1 MTENNFL
8 KEKVELAPR
17 CPGVYLMKDAAGKI
31 IYVGKANDLKN
42 RISQYFTG
50 KDTRPMAPF
59 LLSRISDIEFITTA
73 TEKEAL
79 ILENNLIKQHRPRYN
94 VIMRDDKTYYH
105 LGLDPNEFYPR
116 LQLVRQIKN
125 KKARYFGPYPSG
137 LSAKETLRFVLSVF
151 PLRTCRDRDFK
162 LRRRPCLEYQIGR
175 CLAPCAQLID
185 EISYKKL
192 IEGVLAFLGGHSQTL
207 ISELK
212 AQMADAAENLD
223 YEEAA
228 VLRNRIA
235 ALDHVLEK
243 QNVDWA
249 AGRNQDVFGV
259 YETEGHFQLCV
270 LFIRDGK
277 LLGKKSF
284 APVKS
289 HVDMAEVVSAGIQQY
304 YDSGTDIPPEI
315 IVPVSLPDSAVIE
328 EWLTDKK
335 ERKVTLTLPLKGD
348 KKNLLE
354 LAVSNARSVW
364 EQEHRK
370 EEQKISAMK
379 ILQEKLSL
387 KNPPRRIECYDI
399 SNISGSHAVGSMVVL
414 QDGEPDKDSY
424 RRFRI
429 KTVQGADDYAMMQ
442 EVLSRRFAHAENLPD
457 LIVVDGGKGQL
468 NVALAV
474 LKELQISIDV
484 IGLAKEERSPSLR
497 NFPSTRGRGLRGRG
511 VKNLSPSPCPSPP
524 ASAGQAV
531 KGEGKEGSL
540 IGSSDI
546 QDSGQLR
553 TQKNTTKSEDRV
565 FLPKRKDA
573 IFLSKWP
580 HALAVLQRVRDEAHR
595 FAVSYHHKLK
605 EQDDL
610 SSVLD
615 NIPDIGDERKTALL
629 KYFETVSRI
638 KEATIEKLQEAPGIG
653 KGLAGKIHEYFLKGA

>member
-1 MTENNFL
+1 MEENNAIT
-8 KEKVELAPR
+8 EKVDLAPR

-42 RISQYFTG
+42 RVSQYFTG

-59 LLSRISDIEFITTA
+59 LLSRISDIEFITTD

-116 LQLVRQIKN
+116 LQLLRQIKN

-137 LSAKETLRFVLSVF
+137 LSAKETLRFVLQVF

-162 LRRRPCLEYQIGR
+162 LRRRPCLEFQIGR
-175 CLAPCAQLID
+175 CPAPCAQLISD
-185 EISYKKL
+185 AAYKKL
-192 IEGVLAFLGGHSQTL
+192 IDGALAFLSGHSRPL
-207 ISELK
+207 IADLK
-212 AQMADAAENLD
+212 KQMAEASQNLD

-228 VLRNRIA
+228 RLRDRIA

-259 YETEGHFQLCV
+259 YETAGYFQLCV

-289 HVDMAEVVSAGIQQY
+289 HTDMAEVVSAGIKQY
-304 YDSGTDIPPEI
+304 YDTATDIPPEI
-315 IVPVSLPDSAVIE
+315 IVPVNLPDSAVIE

-370 EEQKISAMK
+370 EEQKISALK

-387 KNPPRRIECYDI
+387 KNLPRRIECYDI
-399 SNISGSHAVGSMVVL
+399 SNISGSHAVGSLVVL
-414 QDGEPDKDSY
+414 QDGEPDKSSY

-429 KTVQGADDYAMMQ
+429 KTVSGADDYAMMQ
-442 EVLSRRFAHAENLPD
+442 EVLTRRFTHAEALPD
-457 LIVVDGGKGQL
+457 LLVVDGGKGQL

-474 LKELQISIDV
+474 LKELQINLDA
-484 IGLAKEERSPSLR
+484 IGLAKEERSPLTRLR
-497 NFPSTRGRGLRGRG
+497 
-511 VKNLSPSPCPSPP
+511 
-524 ASAGQAV
+524 SAK
-531 KGEGKEGSL
+531 KGAA
-540 IGSSDI
+540 
-546 QDSGQLR
+546 
-553 TQKNTTKSEDRV
+553 KSEDRV
-565 FLPKRKDA
+565 FLPRRKDP

-580 HALAVLQRVRDEAHR
+580 HVLALLQRVRDEAHR
-595 FAVSYHHKLK
+595 FAVSYHHNLK
-605 EQDDL
+605 EKDDL
-610 SSVLD
+610 HSVLD
-615 NIPDIGDERKTALL
+615 DIPDIGDERRTALL
-629 KYFETVSRI
+629 KHFETVSRI
-638 KEATIEKLQEAPGIG
+638 KEATIEELQEVEGIG
-653 KGLAGKIHEYFLKGA
+653 KDLAKKIYEYFGA